1 MPWVRRLGEWMS
13 TRRVVLAVGASAV
26 VVYLGTLWNGLALD
40 DLLIVARNPVVH
52 SLSGLWR
59 AFTQA
64 YLGGQMYRP
73 LAIASY
79 VADWPWHSFA
89 WYHAVNVLW
98 HAAAS
103 VLTAVLA
110 RRWVGERG
118 ALAAGLLFAVHPV
131 HVEAVANIV
140 GRDELMAACFAVLAV
155 YAALVRGS
163 VGWSAAALSLGLL
176 CKENAAV
183 VPGLIVWGWILGIGS
198 ARPPRRRITQFV
210 GSWVVIAVLYG
221 VVRWAV
227 LRGNEDHA
235 LAPVFV
241 GQSGLTVRL
250 TALAALADVT
260 RLLVFPLK
268 LRIDYSPDERTAV
281 TSWGD
286 GRVALGALCVVL
298 LVTLIVAAWR
308 RGRRVEAF
316 GLGWIAIA
324 LSPVANL
331 LFPTGILVAE
341 RTLYLPSAGL
351 VLAAGSWFARW
362 SAPRAWLVAG
372 TVLVAAGVRTATR
385 VPVWRTDHTAILS
398 VLEDSPRSYVG
409 PKRMIGVYLDSHQ
422 PDLALD
428 AARRAARVNAGD
440 LTIYVSGA
448 VAAFAA
454 GRPVAADSFL
464 TGLERVCHDC
474 PSLYYRQEAATARR
488 HGYGAVGDSLEA
500 RARAR
505 GVP

>member
-1 MPWVRRLGEWMS
+1 MY
-13 TRRVVLAVGASAV
+13 LAVGASAV
-26 VVYLGTLWNGLALD
+26 VVYAGTLWNGLALD

-73 LAIASY
+73 LTVATY
-79 VADWPWHSFA
+79 VADWPWHSTA

-98 HAAAS
+98 HALAS

-110 RRWVGERG
+110 RRWVGDRG

-140 GRDELMAACFAVLAV
+140 GRDELMAACFAVAAV
-155 YAALVRGS
+155 YAALARGS
-163 VGWSAAALSLGLL
+163 VGWSAAALSFGLL

-183 VPGLIVWGWILGIGS
+183 APGLIAWGWIVGIGNGP
-198 ARPPRRRITQFV
+198 PPRRRIMQFA
-210 GSWVVIAVLYG
+210 GSWVVIAALYG
-221 VVRWAV
+221 IVRWTV
-227 LRGNEDHA
+227 LRGNADHA

-241 GQSGLTVRL
+241 GQSALTVRL
-250 TALAALADVT
+250 TALASLADVA
-260 RLLVFPLK
+260 RVLLFPLK

-281 TSWGD
+281 TSLAD
-286 GRVALGALCVVL
+286 VRVVLGALCVLVL
-298 LVTLIVAAWR
+298 IALVVMAWR

-341 RTLYLPSAGL
+341 RTLYLPSVGL
-351 VLAAGSWFARW
+351 VLAAGSWFERLPA
-362 SAPRAWLVAG
+362 SRAWLVAG
-372 TVLVAAGVRTATR
+372 AVLLAAGVRTVTR
-385 VPVWRTDHTAILS
+385 VPVWRTTNTAVLS
-398 VLEDSPRSYVG
+398 MLEDSPRSYVG
-409 PKRMIGVYLDSHQ
+409 PMRMAGAYLDLHQ
-422 PDLALD
+422 PEQALD
-428 AARRAARVNAGD
+428 AARRALAIYRGD
-440 LTIYVSGA
+440 LTVYVSGA

-454 GRPVAADSFL
+454 GRPATADSL
-464 TGLERVCHDC
+464 LSDLERSC
-474 PSLYYRQEAATARR
+474 PTCPGKYYHAQAEAIRRVGYTAE
-488 HGYGAVGDSLEA
+488 ADSLDA
-500 RARAR
+500 RAR
-505 GVP
+505 